1 MKITL
6 TTNLDLTIF
15 ESPYPIIFAW
25 NKKRGINDN
34 TWFTPQGTCKIFI
47 GGLRNINCGTLN
59 KKDYDYFVS
68 EMKKN
73 KCDILT
79 DGRDYYTIAGSTN
92 NYPIVQITNMGELFM
107 SANKEFEQRKES
119 FLEYY

>member
-6 TTNLDLTIF
+6 TTDLDLTIL
-15 ESPYPIIFAW
+15 ESPYPILFAW
-25 NKKRGINDN
+25 NRKRGISGT
-34 TWFTPQGTCKIFI
+34 TWFTPQGTCKIYI
-47 GGLRNINCGTLN
+47 GGLRNIKCGTLN

-79 DGRDYYTIAGSTN
+79 DGRDYYTIAGTTN
-92 NYPIVQITNMGELFM
+92 NYKIVEITNMDELFM